1 MESSNSTAGK
11 SPANDVH
18 NIVNYKKD
26 SYVSAVIAFYLIGT
40 LMNRRDTLKLLMAAS
55 GTLLLPSIGAEALLL
70 SLPNDPP
77 AQVGDKMPPVFNW
90 LTLGEVKP
98 AGWIK
103 EQMLRDLKEG
113 FAGHLGELCHE
124 ASSDIFVSNRNS
136 AASANVANV
145 EKNNWWNGETEGN
158 WRAGFIMMAYLSED
172 KPAREAADA
181 YVRHILSSQGE
192 DGYLGVFAP
201 DIRFSRPGELWTQ
214 TCLMRGLL
222 DYYELTGDQ
231 KVKDAVVRAVNL
243 TMSVYGPRKV
253 PIPFEYTISG
263 QGLSHDLMFSDVTE
277 RLYDMTGDAKYR
289 DFTVGLYENMSSH
302 TSKADTSLASLLNL
316 DSDFV
321 DHGANT
327 FEAIRVPLW
336 LWMAT
341 GREDFG
347 RASRNALDKL
357 NRYTEPSGSDV
368 SQEDIL
374 ALKPDPSTTEYEYC
388 GTKEMQFTLESALQ
402 KTGVATLGD
411 KIEQIWFNAAQ
422 GSRLPNGSAITYL
435 TSDNRLHCDGVSPD
449 GTKPDIKNKF
459 SPTHT
464 DVAVCCN
471 PNAANVAP
479 LYVRG
484 MWMRHNSGALAALLY
499 GPCTVSTTV
508 QGVPVRI
515 EEKTLYPFE
524 NTVTVEIQSNGAPE
538 FPLYLRDPGWSRD
551 TVVKCDGAVI
561 SRENSYWVVRK
572 KWQQSDKVHITFT
585 PTIQEVLAVNGEIA
599 LKYGALLF
607 AQSLEAQKTTLK
619 TYPVPGF
626 EDSYYKLCRKYEALD
641 LSASSQWQSFGF
653 KAMPATSGVNS
664 LRPFDAALITLQG
677 TMRRQSDGTQVA
689 ITLVPLGNAAILR
702 RVTFPVG

>member
-1 MESSNSTAGK
+1 
-11 SPANDVH
+11 
-18 NIVNYKKD
+18 
-26 SYVSAVIAFYLIGT
+26 
-40 LMNRRDTLKLLMAAS
+40 MNRRDILKLLMAAS
-55 GTLLLPSIGAEALLL
+55 GTFVLPSSGSAGRVLTT
-70 SLPNDPP
+70 SSSPP
-77 AQVGDKMPPVFNW
+77 APAETKLAPVFTW

-98 AGWIK
+98 TGWIK

-136 AASANVANV
+136 VASANVANV

-158 WRAGFIMMAYLSED
+158 WRAGFIMMAYLTGD
-172 KPAREAADA
+172 KPAMGAADA

-222 DYYELTGDQ
+222 DYYELTGNQ
-231 KVKDAVVRAVNL
+231 QVRDAVVRAVNL
-243 TMSVYGPRKV
+243 TMTVYGPRKT

-263 QGLSHDLMFSDVTE
+263 QGLSHDLMISDVTE
-277 RLYDMTGDAKYR
+277 RLYDLTGEAKYR
-289 DFTVGLYENMSSH
+289 DFTVDLYQKMGAG
-302 TSKADTSLASLLNL
+302 TSKADTSLSSLLDLNA
-316 DSDFV
+316 DFV

-341 GREDFG
+341 GREDLG

-357 NRYTEPSGSDV
+357 SRYTELSGSDV
-368 SQEDIL
+368 SQEDVL
-374 ALKPDPSTTEYEYC
+374 ALKPDPSKTEYEYC

-402 KTGVATLGD
+402 KTGVALLGD
-411 KIEQIWFNAAQ
+411 KIELIWFNAAQ

-449 GTKPDIKNKF
+449 GTRPDIKNKF

-471 PNAANVAP
+471 PNAANVAS

-508 QGVPVRI
+508 QGMPVRI
-515 EEKTLYPFE
+515 DEKTLYPFE
-524 NTVTVEIQSNGAPE
+524 NTVTLEIHTGAALE
-538 FPLYLRDPGWSRD
+538 FPLFLRDPGWSRG
-551 TVVKCDGAVI
+551 TIVKCDSATI
-561 SRENSYWVVRK
+561 TRENSYWVVRK
-572 KWQQSDKVHITFT
+572 KWQQGDSVHITFV
-585 PTIQEVLAVNGEIA
+585 PDIREIPAVNGEFA

-607 AQSLEAQKTTLK
+607 ALPLEAQKTTLK
-619 TYPVPGF
+619 NYSFPGF
-626 EDSYYKLCRKYEALD
+626 EDSYYKLSGKYERLALN
-641 LSASSQWQSFGF
+641 ASSEWQSFGF
-653 KAMPATSGVNS
+653 KLMTATTGVNP
-664 LRPFDAALITLQG
+664 LRPFDAALVTLQG
-677 TMRRQSDGTQVA
+677 TMTKQLDGTQVS

-702 RVTFPVG
+702 RVTFPVA

>member
-1 MESSNSTAGK
+1 
-11 SPANDVH
+11 
-18 NIVNYKKD
+18 
-26 SYVSAVIAFYLIGT
+26 
-40 LMNRRDTLKLLMAAS
+40 MNRRDTLKLLMAAS
-55 GTLLLPSIGAEALLL
+55 GTLMLPSSNAASLFLTPLSDLPGRAESKVA
-70 SLPNDPP
+70 
-77 AQVGDKMPPVFNW
+77 PVFTW

-113 FAGHLGELCHE
+113 FAGHLGQLCHE

-136 AASANVANV
+136 AASANVANA

-158 WRAGFIMMAYLSED
+158 WRAGLIMMAYLTED
-172 KPAREAADA
+172 KPSMEAADA

-222 DYYELTGDQ
+222 DYYELTGNQ
-231 KVKDAVVRAVNL
+231 EVRNAIVRALNL
-243 TMSVYGPRKV
+243 TISVYGPRKM

-263 QGLSHDLMFSDVTE
+263 QGLSHDLMISDVTE
-277 RLYDMTGDAKYR
+277 RLFDLTGEAKYR
-289 DFTVGLYENMSSH
+289 DFTVSLYQNMSAN
-302 TSKADTSLASLLNL
+302 TSKADTSLSSLLDLN
-316 DSDFV
+316 SDFV

-336 LWMAT
+336 LWTAT

-347 RASRNALDKL
+347 RASRNALVKL

-368 SQEDIL
+368 SQEDVL

-388 GTKEMQFTLESALQ
+388 GTKELQFTLESALQ
-402 KTGVATLGD
+402 KTGVASLGD
-411 KIEQIWFNAAQ
+411 KIELIWFNAAQ

-449 GTKPDIKNKF
+449 GTKPDNKNKF

-471 PNAANVAP
+471 PNATNVAS

-499 GPCTVSTTV
+499 GPGAVSTTV
-508 QGVPVRI
+508 QNVPIRI

-524 NTVTVEIQSNGAPE
+524 NTVTLEIHTEGAVE
-538 FPLYLRDPGWSRD
+538 FPLYLRDPGWSRG
-551 TVVKCDGAVI
+551 TIVKCDGATI
-561 SRENSYWVVRK
+561 TRENSYWVVRK
-572 KWQQSDKVHITFT
+572 KWQQGDSVHITFV
-585 PTIQEVLAVNGEIA
+585 PTIEEVPAVNGEIA

-607 AQSLEAQKTTLK
+607 AQPLDAQKITLK
-619 TYPVPGF
+619 TYSVPGF
-626 EDSYYKLCRKYEALD
+626 EDSYYKLSGRHETLALD
-641 LSASSQWQSFGF
+641 ASLQWQSFGF
-653 KAMPATSGVNS
+653 KAMPAADGVNQ
-664 LRPFDAALITLQG
+664 LRPFDAPLITLQG
-677 TMRRQSDGTQVA
+677 TMTSQPDGTQTPV
-689 ITLVPLGNAAILR
+689 TLVPLGNAAILR

>member
-1 MESSNSTAGK
+1 
-11 SPANDVH
+11 
-18 NIVNYKKD
+18 
-26 SYVSAVIAFYLIGT
+26 
-40 LMNRRDTLKLLMAAS
+40 MNRRDTLKLLLAAS
-55 GTLLLPSIGAEALLL
+55 GSTIISPAFAAGLQPSA
-70 SLPNDPP
+70 P
-77 AQVGDKMPPVFNW
+77 AQPSQAGATPAHSESSSAESTPRSVFTW

-98 AGWIK
+98 SGWIR

-136 AASANVANV
+136 AASANTANV

-158 WRAGFIMMAYLSED
+158 WRAGFIMMAYLTGD
-172 KPAREAADA
+172 KPTMDAADA
-181 YVRHILSSQGE
+181 YVRHILSSQDP
-192 DGYLGVFAP
+192 DGYLGVFAS

-214 TCLMRGLL
+214 ACLMRGLL
-222 DYYELTGDQ
+222 DYYELTGNQ
-231 KVKDAVVRAVNL
+231 AVRDAVVRAVNL
-243 TMSVYGPRKV
+243 TMSVYGPRKT

-277 RLYDMTGDAKYR
+277 RLYDLTGDVKYR
-289 DFTVGLYENMSSH
+289 DFTVGLYENMSAH
-302 TSKADTSLASLLNL
+302 TSKADTSLSSLLDLN
-316 DSDFV
+316 SDFV

-336 LWMAT
+336 LSVAT

-347 RASRNALDKL
+347 QASRNALDKI

-374 ALKPDPSTTEYEYC
+374 ALKPNPSTTEYEYC

-402 KTGVATLGD
+402 KTGVASLGD
-411 KIEQIWFNAAQ
+411 KIELIWFNAAQ
-422 GSRLPNGSAITYL
+422 GSRLPNGSGITYL
-435 TSDNRLHCDGVSPD
+435 TSDNRLHCDGLSPD

-471 PNAANVAP
+471 PNAANVAA

-499 GPCTVSTTV
+499 GPCSVSTTV
-508 QGVPVRI
+508 QNVPVRI

-524 NTVTVEIQSNGAPE
+524 NLVTLEIHTEGAPE

-551 TVVKCDGAVI
+551 TIVKCEGATI
-561 SRENSYWVVRK
+561 TRENSYWVVRK
-572 KWQQSDKVHITFT
+572 KWQQGDSVLITFV
-585 PTIQEVLAVNGEIA
+585 PTIQEVPAVNGEIA

-607 AQSLEAQKTTLK
+607 AQPLEAQKTTLK
-619 TYPVPGF
+619 TYSVPGF
-626 EDSYYKLCRKYEALD
+626 EDSYYKLSGKYETLTLD
-641 LSASSQWQSFGF
+641 AASQWQAFGF
-653 KAMPATSGVNS
+653 KPISATEGVDP
-664 LRPFDAALITLQG
+664 LRPFDDALITLQG
-677 TMRRQSDGTQVA
+677 KMTKQSDGAQIPV
-689 ITLVPLGNAAILR
+689 TLVPLGNAAILR

>member
-1 MESSNSTAGK
+1 
-11 SPANDVH
+11 
-18 NIVNYKKD
+18 
-26 SYVSAVIAFYLIGT
+26 
-40 LMNRRDTLKLLMAAS
+40 MNRRDTLKLLMAAS
-55 GTLLLPSIGAEALLL
+55 GMSVLPSHTAAGCFLTTLTG
-70 SLPNDPP
+70 SP
-77 AQVGDKMPPVFNW
+77 AQAESKVVPVFTW

-98 AGWIK
+98 TGWIK
-103 EQMLRDLKEG
+103 EQMLRDLKDG

-136 AASANVANV
+136 AASVNVANV

-158 WRAGFIMMAYLSED
+158 WRAGFIMMAYLTGD
-172 KPAREAADA
+172 KPAMDAADA

-192 DGYLGVFAP
+192 DGYLGVFAS

-222 DYYELTGDQ
+222 DYSEVTGNQ
-231 KVKDAVVRAVNL
+231 QVRDAVVRALNL
-243 TMSVYGPRKV
+243 TISVYGPRKA

-263 QGLSHDLMFSDVTE
+263 QGLSHDLMISDVAE
-277 RLYDMTGDAKYR
+277 RLYDLTSDAKYR
-289 DFTVGLYENMSSH
+289 DFTVGLYQNMSAH
-302 TSKADTSLASLLNL
+302 VSKADTSLSSLLDLN
-316 DSDFV
+316 SDFV

-357 NRYTEPSGSDV
+357 NRYAEPSGCDV
-368 SQEDIL
+368 SQEDVL

-388 GTKEMQFTLESALQ
+388 GIKEMQFTLESALQ
-402 KTGVATLGD
+402 KTGVASLGD
-411 KIEQIWFNAAQ
+411 KIELIWFNAAQ

-435 TSDNRLHCDGVSPD
+435 TSDNRLHCDGVSPASA
-449 GTKPDIKNKF
+449 KPDIKNKF

-471 PNAANVAP
+471 PNATNVAA

-499 GPCTVSTTV
+499 GPCTVSTSV
-508 QGVPVRI
+508 QGVPIRI

-524 NTVTVEIQSNGAPE
+524 NTVLLEIHPQGSLE
-538 FPLYLRDPGWSRD
+538 FPLYLRDPGWSRG
-551 TVVKCDGAVI
+551 TIVKCDGATI
-561 SRENSYWVVRK
+561 TRENSYWVVKK
-572 KWQQSDKVHITFT
+572 KWQAGDSVHLTFT
-585 PTIQEVLAVNGEIA
+585 PTIQEIPAVNGEFA

-607 AQSLEAQKTTLK
+607 ALPLEAQKTTLK
-619 TYPVPGF
+619 TYSVPGF
-626 EDSYYKLCRKYEALD
+626 EDSYYKLSEKYEPLT
-641 LSASSQWQSFGF
+641 LHSSSQWESFGF
-653 KAMPATSGVNS
+653 KPMPATHGVNP
-664 LRPFDAALITLQG
+664 LRPFDVALITLQG
-677 TMRRQSDGTQVA
+677 TMTKQLDGTHVPV
-689 ITLVPLGNAAILR
+689 TLVPLGNAAILR

>member
-1 MESSNSTAGK
+1 
-11 SPANDVH
+11 
-18 NIVNYKKD
+18 
-26 SYVSAVIAFYLIGT
+26 
-40 LMNRRDTLKLLMAAS
+40 MNRRDTLKLLMAAS
-55 GTLLLPSIGAEALLL
+55 GNLMHSSSNATGLLLTPSDPSAQAETKIA
-70 SLPNDPP
+70 
-77 AQVGDKMPPVFNW
+77 PVFRW

-136 AASANVANV
+136 AASANVANI

-158 WRAGFIMMAYLSED
+158 WRAGFIMMAYLTGD
-172 KPAREAADA
+172 KQAMEAADA

-201 DIRFSRPGELWTQ
+201 DIRFSKPGELWTQ

-222 DYYELTGDQ
+222 DYYELTGKQ
-231 KVKDAVVRAVNL
+231 EVRDAVVRAVNL
-243 TMSVYGPRKV
+243 TMSVYGPRKT
-253 PIPFEYTISG
+253 PIQFEYTISG
-263 QGLSHDLMFSDVTE
+263 QGLSHDLMISDVTE
-277 RLYDMTGDAKYR
+277 RLYDLTDEAKYR
-289 DFTVGLYENMSSH
+289 DFTVALYQNMSAN
-302 TSKADTSLASLLNL
+302 TSKADTSLTSLLNL
-316 DSDFV
+316 NSDFM

-368 SQEDIL
+368 SQEDVL

-402 KTGVATLGD
+402 KTGVASLGD
-411 KIEQIWFNAAQ
+411 KVELIWFNAAQ
-422 GSRLPNGSAITYL
+422 GSRLPNGAAITYL

-449 GTKPDIKNKF
+449 GSKPDIKNKF

-471 PNAANVAP
+471 PNAANVSS

-484 MWMRHNSGALAALLY
+484 MWMRHDNGALAALLY

-508 QGVPVRI
+508 KNVPVRI
-515 EEKTLYPFE
+515 EEKALYPFE
-524 NTVTVEIQSNGAPE
+524 NTVTLEIHTDGALE
-538 FPLYLRDPGWSRD
+538 FPLYLRDPGWSRG
-551 TVVKCDGAVI
+551 TIVKCDGATI
-561 SRENSYWVVRK
+561 TREDSYWVVRK
-572 KWQQSDKVHITFT
+572 KWQQGDSVHITFV
-585 PTIQEVLAVNGEIA
+585 PTIQEVPAVNGEFA

-607 AQSLEAQKTTLK
+607 AQPLDAQKITLK
-619 TYPVPGF
+619 SYSVPGF
-626 EDSYYKLCRKYEALD
+626 EDSYYKLVGKYETLALN
-641 LSASSQWQSFGF
+641 ASSQWQSFGF
-653 KAMPATSGVNS
+653 KAMPITDGVNP

-677 TMRRQSDGTQVA
+677 TMTRQPDGTQMPVV
-689 ITLVPLGNAAILR
+689 LVPLGNAAILR

>member
-1 MESSNSTAGK
+1 MEST
-11 SPANDVH
+11 P
-18 NIVNYKKD
+18 
-26 SYVSAVIAFYLIGT
+26 
-40 LMNRRDTLKLLMAAS
+40 R
-55 GTLLLPSIGAEALLL
+55 
-70 SLPNDPP
+70 
-77 AQVGDKMPPVFNW
+77 PVFTW

-98 AGWIK
+98 SGWIR
-103 EQMLRDLKEG
+103 EQMLRDLKDG

-136 AASANVANV
+136 AASANTANI

-158 WRAGFIMMAYLSED
+158 WRAGFIMMAYLTGD
-172 KPAREAADA
+172 KPTMDAADA
-181 YVRHILSSQGE
+181 YVRHILSSQDP

-214 TCLMRGLL
+214 ACLMRGLL
-222 DYYELTGDQ
+222 DYYELTGNQ
-231 KVKDAVVRAVNL
+231 AVRDAVVRAVNL
-243 TMSVYGPRKV
+243 TMSVYGPRKT

-277 RLYDMTGDAKYR
+277 RLYDLTCDVKYR
-289 DFTVGLYENMSSH
+289 DFTVGLYENMSAH
-302 TSKADTSLASLLNL
+302 TSKADTSLSSLLDLN
-316 DSDFV
+316 SDFV

-336 LWMAT
+336 LSVAT

-347 RASRNALDKL
+347 QASRNALDKM

-374 ALKPDPSTTEYEYC
+374 ALKPNPSTTEYEYC

-402 KTGVATLGD
+402 KTGVASLGD
-411 KIEQIWFNAAQ
+411 KIELIWFNAAQ
-422 GSRLPNGSAITYL
+422 GSRLPNGSGITYL

-471 PNAANVAP
+471 PNAANVAA

-508 QGVPVRI
+508 QNVPVRI
-515 EEKTLYPFE
+515 EERTLYPFE
-524 NTVTVEIQSNGAPE
+524 NTVTLEIHTEGAPE

-551 TVVKCDGAVI
+551 TIVKCEGAAVT
-561 SRENSYWVVRK
+561 RENSYWVVRK
-572 KWQQSDKVHITFT
+572 QWRQGDRVLITFV
-585 PTIQEVLAVNGEIA
+585 PTIQEIHAVNGEVA

-607 AQSLEAQKTTLK
+607 AQPLEAQKTTLK
-619 TYPVPGF
+619 TYSVPGF
-626 EDSYYKLCRKYEALD
+626 EDSYYKVSGKYETLTLNA
-641 LSASSQWQSFGF
+641 ASQWQAFGF
-653 KAMPATSGVNS
+653 RPIPATEGVDP
-664 LRPFDAALITLQG
+664 LRPFDDALITLQG
-677 TMRRQSDGTQVA
+677 KMTKQSDGAQITV
-689 ITLVPLGNAAILR
+689 TLVPLGNAAILR